1 MGKAAQTKDLF
12 GITEGVFCQQVNCR
26 GAIGGGLSGA
36 INKVFP
42 AVGERYMKVFEENHG
57 ISSRLFGGYDF
68 VRVTDNLTVANIYSQ
83 DKYGNPKHTHEIYTD
98 RKKLLNAVNYI
109 CDIFPD
115 RNVFIPKEI
124 GCGLG
129 GENWEEIQ
137 DELYKLNKDNLY
149 IVDTW
154 TKALTKC
161 QITLPPKAKAK
172 NTIDKEM

>member
-1 MGKAAQTKDLF
+1 MRYIQT
-12 GITEGVFCQQVNCR
+12 E
-26 GAIGGGLSGA
+26 
-36 INKVFP
+36 
-42 AVGERYMKVFEENHG
+42 
-57 ISSRLFGGYDF
+57 
-68 VRVTDNLTVANIYSQ
+68 
-83 DKYGNPKHTHEIYTD
+83 
-98 RKKLLNAVNYI
+98 KKLLNAVNYI

-137 DELYKLNKDNLY
+137 DALYKLNKDNLY

-172 NTIDKEM
+172 NTIGREI